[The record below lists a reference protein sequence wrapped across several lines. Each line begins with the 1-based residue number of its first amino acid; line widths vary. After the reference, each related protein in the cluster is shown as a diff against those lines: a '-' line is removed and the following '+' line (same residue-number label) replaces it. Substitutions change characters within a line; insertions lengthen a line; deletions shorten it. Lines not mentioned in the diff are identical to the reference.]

1 MIDDAIGEI
10 LEQSTKMR
18 VGTRLMEP
26 FHSTANQYSQ
36 HVPRSNIMK
45 SILSSLVA
53 CFALLAISSSAAFAQ
68 SASVTASATIVTPIT
83 AAATAPLAFGTIAKG
98 ATATISATGS
108 NAGAVTFSGDEADNI
123 TISVPATC
131 TITTTSG
138 AGASMTVTLNRAA
151 LRVNTTSAQGTA
163 VSLDASSGSATTA
176 LSADGSGDGV
186 SSDGLGQAYVWI
198 GGSVTPTA
206 VQQRGSYSGSFTV
219 SAAYS
224 N

>member
-1 MIDDAIGEI
+1 
-10 LEQSTKMR
+10 
-18 VGTRLMEP
+18 
-26 FHSTANQYSQ
+26 
-36 HVPRSNIMK
+36 
-45 SILSSLVA
+45 
-53 CFALLAISSSAAFAQ
+53 
-68 SASVTASATIVTPIT
+68 
-83 AAATAPLAFGTIAKG
+83 
-98 ATATISATGS
+98 
-108 NAGAVTFSGDEADNI
+108 
-123 TISVPATC
+123 
-131 TITTTSG
+131 
-138 AGASMTVTLNRAA
+138 MTVTLNRAA